1 MSTNP
6 TPAPTTGTAP
16 ANPTPVTAHL
26 NWLQTI
32 GHDIEV
38 GVIDIE
44 KFVTELPKILS
55 AWNKLAPQVKTVA
68 LQIFHDVMS
77 IVGDVT
83 QTVADAKGLN
93 IAGTIT
99 LSEQTW
105 AAIQQLVTDA
115 KAGEVEIV
123 ASLKVLGVTI

>member
-1 MSTNP
+1 MTD
-6 TPAPTTGTAP
+6 TTGTTATTTAAP
-16 ANPTPVTAHL
+16 AAPAAPHRNF
-26 NWLQTI
+26 LQTI
-32 GHDIEV
+32 GHDIEI

-68 LQIFHDVMS
+68 LQIFHDVMA

-105 AAIQQLVTDA
+105 AAIQQLVADA